1 MKKVICKTVYDTDE
15 STLIKKVTFGQFGES
30 NGYEESLYQTQN
42 GLYFMY
48 VNGGADSKHPKESIS
63 RISAEKKSAW
73 LSANA

>member
-48 VNGGADSKHPKESIS
+48 VNGGADSKHPKENIS